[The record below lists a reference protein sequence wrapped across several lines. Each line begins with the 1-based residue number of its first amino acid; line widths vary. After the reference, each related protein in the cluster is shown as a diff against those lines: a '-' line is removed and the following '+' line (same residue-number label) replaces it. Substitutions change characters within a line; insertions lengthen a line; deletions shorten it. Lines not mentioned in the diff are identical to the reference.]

1 MSTGEHSDVHF
12 LVGEGDEKE
21 VLPAHQLI
29 LKSASDVFEAMF
41 RFDAKKER
49 VENVSDN
56 CPDVVEIPDIEAA
69 EFKVMLSFI
78 YTKDLSDLNGDNA
91 MAVLYAAKKYN
102 IPDLVNAS
110 LQIPISELRN
120 VFFAYAQAQLFDLED
135 FSFKCLRYICQNAAQ
150 LFGSDDFLQ
159 IDQKMLCSLLGSDRL
174 LLSDEFEIWKAAL
187 RWADEKC
194 RQNGIK
200 CSAENCR
207 SALGPALFKIRF
219 PNIHEEDFAKFVVPS
234 GVLTT
239 EEVLG
244 VYQFNSHPYL
254 HLRGVP
260 GLYSLKFPS
269 HGRIFNWNKAK
280 GNKKCTVALEIE
292 KVSEFAGESVW
303 SRRLSDA
310 VEINGLAWKI
320 EAEIQEKIEGTDE
333 KCLVFYLWCDA
344 KEEKSL
350 DCVFSATLRIVSEKS
365 EAENSIGTRCD
376 CVINRPSCSYLG
388 FRNFITF
395 AELMDQ
401 SNGFY
406 NKSEDKVTLVID
418 VITVDEPKVD
428 KFILNQSKSNGTISM
443 EIEKVSEFGREIFES
458 ERKSETVHIK
468 GFPWKIFAQIEENYG
483 STDNNEKWL
492 GFYLLCDAPEED
504 GNWSCKVSPTFR
516 IVSQKKGADNSIGTF
531 CDHVLDNESNNI
543 GFGNF
548 ISFVELMEPSN
559 GFYNKSED
567 KVTLVI
573 DVITVDEP
581 KVDKCISFH
590 NKSNGTISMGIENVS
605 EFAREI
611 IGSERKSETVQIKG
625 FPWKIWAAV
634 EKKDESTDNNEKWL
648 GFYLLCDAP
657 EKDKN
662 WSCKCLSS
670 FLIVSQKSGVADYKK
685 EEFTDELTFNS
696 EEKYLG
702 YTNFISFMELMD
714 EDNGLWDKS
723 KDKVTLVIDVITVD
737 EPSNGTISMGI
748 EKVSEFAREIIG
760 SEHKSE
766 TVYIKG
772 FPWKIFA
779 QISPKNGST
788 DSNEKWLYISLLCDA
803 PEKENWSCKCS
814 GNVRIV
820 SQKNGVLDFKQK
832 FVDLIFDN
840 ENMYRCVKFI
850 SFAELMDP
858 SKGLYDKKEDKLT
871 LAIDVTVKE
880 AKMEDK
886 S

>member
-41 RFDAKKER
+41 RFDAKK

-102 IPDLVNAS
+102 IPGLVNAS

-194 RQNGIK
+194 RQNGIE

-303 SRRLSDA
+303 SCRFSDA
-310 VEINGLAWKI
+310 VEIKGLAWKI

-333 KCLVFYLWCDA
+333 KCLGFYLWCDA
-344 KEEKSL
+344 KKERSSN
-350 DCVFSATLRIVSEKS
+350 CVFSATLRIVSEKS
-365 EAENSIGTRCD
+365 EAENSTCTLIDHDFDNESNVR
-376 CVINRPSCSYLG
+376 G
-388 FRNFITF
+388 FNNFITF

-418 VITVDEPKVD
+418 VITVDEPKMD
-428 KFILNQSKSNGTISM
+428 KCILNQSKSNGTISM
-443 EIEKVSEFGREIFES
+443 EIEKVSEFAREIIGS
-458 ERKSETVHIK
+458 EHKSETVYIK

-483 STDNNEKWL
+483 SIDNNEKWL
-492 GFYLLCDAPEED
+492 GFYLLCDAPEKD

-581 KVDKCISFH
+581 KMDKCILNQS
-590 NKSNGTISMGIENVS
+590 KSNGTISMEIEKVS

-611 IGSERKSETVQIKG
+611 IGSEHKSETVYIKG
-625 FPWKIWAAV
+625 FPWKIFTQISP
-634 EKKDESTDNNEKWL
+634 KNGSIDSNEKWL

-657 EKDKN
+657 EKDKK

-702 YTNFISFMELMD
+702 YTNFISFMELI
-714 EDNGLWDKS
+714 EPSNGFYNKS
-723 KDKVTLVIDVITVD
+723 EDKVTLVIDVITVD
-737 EPSNGTISMGI
+737 EPSNGTISMEI

-779 QISPKNGST
+779 QISPKNGSI

-858 SKGLYDKKEDKLT
+858 SKGLYDKKEDKVT
-871 LAIDVTVKE
+871 LAFDVTVKE
-880 AKMEDK
+880 AKIEETNHK
-886 S
+886 